1 MNKRIDIRLI
11 DPKLPN
17 LPNDYDRI
25 PVQIIRPRLYSDEI
39 CNIINKLDDRRV
51 SNDEMLNALD
61 VITMYL
67 YQNELYN
74 LGLYIDNRNK
84 ELDPY
89 KEMTLEE
96 IEKELGYKVKIVNK
110 KGE

>member
-1 MNKRIDIRLI
+1 MNKHIDIRLI

-39 CNIINKLDDRRV
+39 CNIINKFDDKRV

-74 LGLYIDNRNK
+74 LGLYIDERNK
-84 ELDPY
+84 ALEPT

-96 IEKELGYKVKIVNK
+96 IETELGYKVKIVNE

>member
-1 MNKRIDIRLI
+1 MNKHIDIKLV
-11 DPKLPN
+11 DPELPN

-39 CNIINKLDDRRV
+39 CNIINKFDDKRV

-74 LGLYIDNRNK
+74 LWLYIDERNK
-84 ELDPY
+84 ALDPY

-96 IEKELGYKVKIVNK
+96 IEKELGYKVKIVNE

>member
-1 MNKRIDIRLI
+1 MNKHIDIKLV
-11 DPKLPN
+11 DPELPN
-17 LPNDYDRI
+17 LPNDYDRM

-39 CNIINKLDDRRV
+39 CNIINKFDDKRV

-74 LGLYIDNRNK
+74 LGLHIDERNK
-84 ELDPY
+84 ALEPT

-96 IEKELGYKVKIVNK
+96 IEKELGYKVKIVNE